1 LSSATFFKNEEQLVQ
16 ALMGTYAQLRPIARH
31 GIYMD
36 EMRSDNTFFTLY
48 PGDRSRY
55 LNEESIAEFLDD
67 ENSIPTTQ
75 RYPDDYKGIS
85 RANTIL
91 ARIDLVEMDEAA
103 RNTIVGEA
111 LFLRAFFY
119 FDLVTHYG
127 GVPLQLVELTSE
139 DGAFL
144 PQSTTEEVYA

>member
-1 LSSATFFKNEEQLVQ
+1 MKKTLLILTGVLVLNSCSDFLSLAPETSLSSSTFFKNEEQFVQ
-16 ALMGTYAQLRPIARH
+16 ALMGTYAQLRPIAKH

-36 EMRSDNTFFTLY
+36 EMRSDNTFFTIY

-67 ENSIPTTQ
+67 ENAIPTVQ

-91 ARIDLVEMDEAA
+91 SRIDEVAMDEAK
-103 RNTIVGEA
+103 RNAIVGEA
-111 LFLRAFFY
+111 PFRRAFL
-119 FDLVTHYG
+119 DRKSV
-127 GVPLQLVELTSE
+127 
-139 DGAFL
+139 
-144 PQSTTEEVYA
+144 